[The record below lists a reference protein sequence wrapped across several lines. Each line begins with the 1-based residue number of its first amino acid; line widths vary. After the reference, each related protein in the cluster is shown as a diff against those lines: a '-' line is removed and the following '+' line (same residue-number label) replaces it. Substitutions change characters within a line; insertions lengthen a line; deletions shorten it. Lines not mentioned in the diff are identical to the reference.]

1 MSDSVKVRMIH
12 IRNVCMCSSGAREFF
27 KKHNLDWQKFLNE
40 GLDSEIIEA
49 TEDPMALSVVEA
61 AKNGR

>member
-1 MSDSVKVRMIH
+1 MIH
-12 IRNVCMCSSGAREFF
+12 IRKAQMCSSGAREFF

-40 GLDSEIIEA
+40 GLDSEIMEA
-49 TEDPMALSVVEA
+49 TGDPMALSVVEV

>member
-1 MSDSVKVRMIH
+1 MRDSVKVRMIH
-12 IRNVCMCSSGAREFF
+12 IRNACMCSSGARKFF

>member
-1 MSDSVKVRMIH
+1 
-12 IRNVCMCSSGAREFF
+12 MCSSGARKFF